1 MDERE
6 KKQQDDKEHGKHE
19 HHPEPKP
26 EPPGRIIHP
35 RPSHGDGRTR

>member
-6 KKQQDDKEHGKHE
+6 KKDEGHEKDHERHE
-19 HHPEPKP
+19 HPPKP

-35 RPSHGDGRTR
+35 RPSHGEAVTL

>member
-6 KKQQDDKEHGKHE
+6 NKKEDYDKGQEKHE
-19 HHPEPKP
+19 HPPKP

-35 RPSHGDGRTR
+35 RPSHGHAWTR